1 MASAT
6 SSHIIHGLS
15 CQLVVTSPQSRR
27 CLLSSSPTAV
37 GQAQV
42 WSPATG
48 AVCGQTGWWR
58 RHSEPRSLLNLHV
71 SYLVDSARF
80 YPPSLTAGVPL
91 GGFPHG
97 EENAPLPA
105 GARRTRPLPTPP
117 SAAAVGVQTSWAS
130 PDCVREPRSPHL
142 ASLQTK
148 PKAAGQ
154 EVGHTLLDSSRT
166 SPVAAQPRL
175 DHQAWPL
182 PHGPPAP
189 CASLVPAC
197 EAPDALGTQ
206 RAGGQNRAWSASVRP
221 RFCFS

>member
-27 CLLSSSPTAV
+27 CLLSSSPIAV

-58 RHSEPRSLLNLHV
+58 RRSEPRSLLNLHV
-71 SYLVDSARF
+71 GYLVDSAHF

-91 GGFPHG
+91 GGFLHG

-105 GARRTRPLPTPP
+105 GAQRTRPLPTPP

-130 PDCVREPRSPHL
+130 PRLCPRATQSPPGQSANKTKSSRSGGRPHPPR
-142 ASLQTK
+142 LQPDFPSSCTA
-148 PKAAGQ
+148 AAGPP
-154 EVGHTLLDSSRT
+154 GL
-166 SPVAAQPRL
+166 AA
-175 DHQAWPL
+175 
-182 PHGPPAP
+182 AP
-189 CASLVPAC
+189 WAS
-197 EAPDALGTQ
+197 G
-206 RAGGQNRAWSASVRP
+206 SVRLPGP
-221 RFCFS
+221 RM